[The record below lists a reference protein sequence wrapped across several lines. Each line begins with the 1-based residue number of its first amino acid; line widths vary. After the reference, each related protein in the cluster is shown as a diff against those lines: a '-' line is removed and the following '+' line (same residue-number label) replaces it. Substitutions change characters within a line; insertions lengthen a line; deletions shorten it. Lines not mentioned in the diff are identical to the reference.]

1 MTGKDFAQLIATL
14 IAENESFDFEVFG
27 PSEGKPGQA
36 FMRFESADGESFYV
50 EVGKE

>member
-1 MTGKDFAQLIATL
+1 MTGKDFATL
-14 IAENESFDFEVFG
+14 IASLVTEYEESPFQVFG

-36 FMRFESADGESFYV
+36 FMRFENADGETFYV